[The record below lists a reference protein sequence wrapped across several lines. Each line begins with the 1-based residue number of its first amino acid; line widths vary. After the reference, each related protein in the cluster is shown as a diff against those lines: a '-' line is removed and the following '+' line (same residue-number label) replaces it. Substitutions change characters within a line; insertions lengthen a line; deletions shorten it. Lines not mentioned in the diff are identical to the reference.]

1 LGNLLSGPSGDGGVG
16 TITES
21 SGGSGMSVSDS
32 SGGSSSNG
40 NGGSSMSVSESSG
53 GSSMSVSESSGGSG
67 VSDSSMGSNG
77 NGGSSGYGNGSSG
90 NSVVGSG
97 VGCVMDNG
105 LLNNLVDGVNLVG
118 GGHRDGTGNLNLVGL
133 GNVLLDNDL
142 TRNSD
147 GDLDGYINVVFV
159 DLELGHDVGLDRGDS
174 GVSSHGSEDSL
185 LGNGISGG
193 GAEVDGC
200 WGDGGI
206 WGRDNGEGWGRE
218 SLGLNN
224 GLGLAGDVAG
234 GRLGNDLLVGLHVLV
249 TGLNALG
256 ANLDGLVANNA
267 ILHMFLDDGG
277 TGGVS
282 VVGLAD
288 GNGGAD
294 S

>member
-32 SGGSSSNG
+32 SGGSS
-40 NGGSSMSVSESSG
+40 MSVSESSG

-67 VSDSSMGSNG
+67 VSDSSMGSN
-77 NGGSSGYGNGSSG
+77 GNGSSG

-200 WGDGGI
+200 WGDSGI